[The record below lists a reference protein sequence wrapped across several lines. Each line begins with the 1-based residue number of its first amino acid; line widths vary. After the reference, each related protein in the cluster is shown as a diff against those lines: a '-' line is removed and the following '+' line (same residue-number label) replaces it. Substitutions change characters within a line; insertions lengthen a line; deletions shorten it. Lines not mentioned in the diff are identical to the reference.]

1 MGETEKSAR
10 QLMDET
16 YETDVKNRP
25 LIDLHDGVGELP
37 QDSIQTRELIV
48 DLTEANGEV
57 VIHLDRNDKK
67 EERWIRYIPSR
78 DIYELKTRKK
88 RSGEED
94 EHLVRNPGEASMWLI
109 KGADLTLMRPDSVL
123 VEFGDPTRRIIPE
136 SPPEEIQQEPRP
148 DPPNHEYDTSYDL
161 SN

>member
-1 MGETEKSAR
+1 MNTTQRSAR
-10 QLMDET
+10 EVMLDIYGT
-16 YETDVKNRP
+16 GITRTP
-25 LIDLHDGVGELP
+25 LVDLHDGVGELP
-37 QDSIQTRELIV
+37 QDSHQKRELIV

-78 DIYELKTRKK
+78 DIYELKTKEK
-88 RSGEED
+88 RTGDED
-94 EHLVRNPGEASMWLI
+94 EHLVRNPGEASIWLI

-123 VEFGDPTRRIIPE
+123 VEFGSPTRRIISQ
-136 SPPEEIQQEPRP
+136 SPPEKVHQEPRP
-148 DPPNHEYDTSYDL
+148 DPPNHELDTFYDM